1 MFIPTQLGNRGQPV
15 VGSAVPRFVIQR
27 EPRYASWWG
36 ALSAIFSSGPGGASS
51 LSVRFSRSLVES
63 QAHLPRRAL
72 FTSVLLH
79 FSIVLLLVR
88 LSAFFAWGPT
98 HETRL
103 GRMTPIYY
111 DLRVDLSQALA
122 AVQPPGPGGRPGKGT
137 QPDRLPARGS
147 TAFHATLTVIS
158 NPPRPDNT
166 RQTILQPSSPPDLRI
181 TQELRLP
188 AVLIGNPLAVTKPR
202 LEIRLQAPSR
212 AALRPENQ
220 QAPPVPTLSAVP
232 SDLPVTLVPEIKQPK
247 LPVPPLSSL
256 ASAHVPK
263 TGNAAASA
271 GLGGGE
277 NAPGD
282 AGGVLV
288 IGVDSATM
296 SKLLALPPGN
306 RYGVFSISPAGGQP
320 GSPGGVPGG
329 SLGGGSG
336 GAGTGGDPSTG
347 IGPGGSGGGGGGSG
361 SGMQAILSISG
372 STGSGANMGTGAA
385 GSSGKLPA
393 VGPASMVFPIPSPP
407 RVRRNSLIVSAG
419 PIGGGGLRVYGALH
433 GGKIYTVF
441 LPMPGKSWTLEY
453 CLREKA
459 SSEPAPERSKSVVR
473 LAQGLVPPD
482 VEERFD
488 FKRLPVPEDKA
499 DKQIVLH
506 GVIRE
511 DGSVGEL
518 KIFQGVQSEMDE
530 AALLAF
536 GRWKFKPAL
545 QQAQPV
551 AVEILVGIPV
561 RVPKS

>member
-1 MFIPTQLGNRGQPV
+1 M
-15 VGSAVPRFVIQR
+15 PRFVTQR

-36 ALSAIFSSGPGGASS
+36 ALSAIFSSGPGQASNS
-51 LSVRFSRSLVES
+51 SSRFSRSLVES

-79 FSIVLLLVR
+79 LSIVLLLVR
-88 LSAFFAWGPT
+88 FSAFFAWGPT
-98 HETRL
+98 HQTRL

-111 DLRVDLSQALA
+111 DLRVDLSKALA
-122 AVQPPGPGGRPGKGT
+122 AVRPPGPGGRPGKGT
-137 QPDRLPARGS
+137 QPDRHPPRGS

-158 NPPRPDNT
+158 NPPHPDNT

-188 AVLIGNPLAVTKPR
+188 AVLIGNPLAVPKPR
-202 LEIRLQAPSR
+202 LEIRLQAPS
-212 AALRPENQ
+212 AALRPETQ

-232 SDLPVTLVPEIKQPK
+232 SDLPVTLAPEIKQPK

-282 AGGVLV
+282 ASGVLV

-336 GAGTGGDPSTG
+336 GAGAGGDESTG
-347 IGPGGSGGGGGGSG
+347 MGPGGSGGGGGGSG
-361 SGMQAILSISG
+361 PQGILSISG
-372 STGSGANMGTGAA
+372 RTGSGASMGTAAGAA
-385 GSSGKLPA
+385 GGTGMLSTA
-393 VGPASMVFPIPSPP
+393 GPASMVFPIPSPP
-407 RVRRNSLIVSAG
+407 RIRRNSLIVSTG

-453 CLREKA
+453 CLQEKVP
-459 SSEPAPERSKSVVR
+459 SEPSPERSQSVVR
-473 LAQGLVPPD
+473 LAQGLAPPD
-482 VEERFD
+482 VEERSD

-499 DKQIVLH
+499 DKLIVLH
-506 GVIRE
+506 GVIRA

-518 KIFQGVQSEMDE
+518 KVYQGVQPEMDE
-530 AALLAF
+530 AALIAF

-545 QQAQPV
+545 QQAKPV
-551 AVEILVGIPV
+551 PVEILVGIPV
-561 RVPKS
+561 RVP